1 MENPMATT
9 FTKAQQASI
18 DQQVA
23 AAVAAAIAGLP
34 KPARRENTGELF
46 PSKPDKDYV
55 FDGPLDVGGQMFHI
69 WARESK
75 YHDGYF
81 VSIAVSSD

>member
-1 MENPMATT
+1 MATT
-9 FTKAQQASI
+9 FTKAQQALI

-23 AAVAAAIAGLP
+23 AAVAAAIAAQ

-46 PSKPDKDYV
+46 PSKADKDYV
-55 FDGPLDVGGQMFHI
+55 FDGPLDIGGQMFHI
-69 WARESK
+69 WARKSK

-81 VSIAVSSD
+81 VSVAVSSD